1 MTGLFCV
8 MVQEIEDHGG
18 DVIKFAG
25 DCLICLWRRA
35 PNTASGALA
44 ATDASCSMRRA
55 LAATR
60 DTDLDIHCGI
70 ARGMVKLIHVG
81 SGDYF
86 EFLAIG
92 NLCSIILAQACVER
106 NPKIVKAA
114 AERAIAHINLNI
126 NIPQKFVHIH
136 TASHYF
142 VCSC

>member
-1 MTGLFCV
+1 MCDTGLFCV

-92 NLCSIILAQACVER
+92 PGVEMAGTALDLSKLGEVVVC
-106 NPKIVKAA
+106 PQVY
-114 AERAIAHINLNI
+114 NI
-126 NIPQKFVHIH
+126 
-136 TASHYF
+136 
-142 VCSC
+142 